1 MNKLKIGVLIACAA
15 MLTSCEFL
23 RNWAEAADPAA
34 VPPVV
39 PPADGAA
46 QLPQVGG
53 ADPLDLL
60 VTVLTVLGLA
70 PAARLVSLARPLIAP
85 LIITIL
91 GRKKKEEPA
100 QQPAG
105 PSA

>member
-1 MNKLKIGVLIACAA
+1 MNKRTVGLLIVCSA
-15 MLTSCEFL
+15 LLSSCEFL
-23 RNWAEAADPAA
+23 RNWAEAADPAS

-39 PPADGAA
+39 PPAAGGA

-85 LIITIL
+85 LIIAIL
-91 GRKKKEEPA
+91 GRKKKEEPVP
-100 QQPAG
+100 PA
-105 PSA
+105 PAA